1 MNKKAVVLLSGGLDS
16 TLAALIVKAQGIA
29 LEALNFQ
36 TMFGCCKDDA
46 RGVAYE
52 LGIPYTTLKVGDDYL
67 KVVQEPKHGYGK
79 GINPCVDC
87 RAYMFDLG
95 KKFMDQVGASFLISG
110 EVLGQRPMSQK
121 MRDFKTIE
129 KDTSLEGL
137 ILRPLSAHLLPET
150 KPELAGIVDRTKLY
164 GIEGRSRSELVK
176 LAHQFGLEDK
186 DIPQPSTG
194 CALTEPAFA
203 KKVRDIFVHKPDSYA
218 RWEFE
223 ILKVGRHFRLDAL
236 TKVIVSKD
244 EPENAYLEAMERPA
258 GAVLLRCHNF
268 GGPHALLVGDNSES
282 NRERAAA
289 VMLRYAHKSRPP
301 LCEIE
306 FIENGSPSVFL
317 AGIPAEEAELATL
330 RIV

>member
-1 MNKKAVVLLSGGLDS
+1 MNRKAVVLLSGGLDS

-46 RGVAYE
+46 RGVAYQI
-52 LGIPYTTLKVGDDYL
+52 GIPYTTLKVGDDYL

-87 RAYMFDLG
+87 RGYMFDLA
-95 KKFMDQVGASFLISG
+95 KKFMDQTGASFLISG

-121 MRDFKTIE
+121 MRDFNTIG
-129 KDTSLEGL
+129 KDTGLEGL

-150 KPELAGIVDRTKLY
+150 KPEQAGIVDRSRLY

-176 LAHQFGLEDK
+176 LAKEFGVQ

-203 KKVRDIFVHKPDSYA
+203 KKVRDIFEHKPESYV

-236 TKVIVSKD
+236 TKVIISKD
-244 EPENAYLEAMERPA
+244 EQENAYLEAMEPPV
-258 GAVLLRCHNF
+258 GTVLLKCLNF
-268 GGPHALLVGDNSES
+268 GGPHALLVGDNSDA

-289 VMLRYAHKSRPP
+289 VMLRYAHKTRPP
-301 LCEIE
+301 LCEIGVC
-306 FIENGSPSVFL
+306 ENGRTATFL
-317 AGIPAEEAELATL
+317 ASIPADEVELATL